1 MIYLS
6 IGSNLPSSFGNRF
19 ENINLAVTYLGKQN
33 IKLLKRSSFY
43 ETFSYPDITKPKF
56 INIVISV
63 ESLLPPKEM
72 MTTLISVEER
82 LERKRK
88 KKNDP
93 RTCDIDIIDYQ
104 GKIMKFKLDNFE
116 LTLPHRSMTD
126 RNFVL
131 YPLKEVS
138 PNWKHPVTKKNID
151 LLIKNLKTTNNDIT
165 KLSEDDISKYAK

>member
-1 MIYLS
+1 MIYLG

-72 MTTLISVEER
+72 MTTLISV
-82 LERKRK
+82 
-88 KKNDP
+88 DP